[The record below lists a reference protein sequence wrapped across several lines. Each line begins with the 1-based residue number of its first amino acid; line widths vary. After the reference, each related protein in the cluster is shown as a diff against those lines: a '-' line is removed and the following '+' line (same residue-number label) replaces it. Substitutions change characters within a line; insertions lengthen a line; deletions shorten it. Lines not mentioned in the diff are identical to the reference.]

1 MRKYLSILLLT
12 IVAYACTPTQKL
24 KYTIDNQN
32 SPNTYHNVRS
42 EKTIQPYDYLYIK
55 IYSLDE
61 KTAAIFGDE
70 MRMTTS
76 EELVSYSVND
86 KGYINFPFVGQIYVK
101 DLTIDQ
107 AKEKLEKELNQYL
120 TNISVRVRF
129 VANKITVLGE
139 VQRPGNITF
148 YDEKITIF
156 DALGYAGDVADY
168 GDKTKLTLI
177 REKDGNITYHY
188 LDMTNKNIVQSD
200 YYYLQPND
208 VLIVNPIRQK
218 YTTLRDRSWIYAIAS
233 AVSTLSTSISIYTTF
248 VKNNKSNTP

>member
-1 MRKYLSILLLT
+1 MRKYLYGVVLL
-12 IVAYACTPTQKL
+12 IAAYACTPTQKL
-24 KYTIDNQN
+24 KYTIDTEN
-32 SPNTYHNVRS
+32 SPNTFHNVRS

-61 KTAAIFGDE
+61 KTAAIFSND
-70 MRMTTS
+70 MTVNTS
-76 EELVSYSVND
+76 EELISYSVND
-86 KGYINFPFVGQIYVK
+86 KGYINFPFVGKIYVEG
-101 DLTIDQ
+101 LTIDQ
-107 AKEKLEKELNQYL
+107 AKDKLEKELNQYL

-139 VQRPGNITF
+139 VKHPGDIAF

-156 DALGYAGDVADY
+156 DALGYAGDIADY

-188 LDMTNKNIVQSD
+188 LDLTKKNIVQSD
-200 YYYLQPND
+200 YYYLLPND

-218 YTTLRDRSWIYAIAS
+218 YTSLRDRSWIYAIAS

-248 VKNNKSNTP
+248 IKNNKSTTP